1 MGFTPLKAF
10 IGGGANFAQKVA
22 LARLEGE
29 YELKKSLGI
38 AKAKALADAPP
49 STSFKAGNVNLTFTN
64 SEASDASARTQ
75 DNLTNMNTV
84 LGTNNYQKFLK
95 AAKFLP
101 DGESRVQ
108 NLNTFL
114 KGRIQPYIRLTAEE
128 EKVGDTT
135 KIVKYQD
142 IIGTYSQYLDDG
154 YGKLFI
160 ENVIAPSYNVEYERF
175 QKKYGN
181 KLGFLSNKKL
191 TSDKYVS
198 YEHIPYMTKS
208 VYDSVDGKFIIQQ
221 ANHAAKK
228 LGTSYE
234 KLLGAWQVG
243 TGDDLQNVSKQKVIW
258 NIYGQLRT
266 KLPSEGVDLENF
278 ASYTQFISQ
287 ARKTAYDNG
296 VSPDQ
301 FANMLQAFVT
311 GFNSTDTLPYI
322 YKTTSAKAE
331 AIRKEQVR
339 HLKDQ
344 YKIDPE
350 EAGVKANAARQ
361 ATGIASRMILEFRRN
376 QQVVGQGGLQP
387 TVAGTATSIEGI
399 FGTTGILAGFNTLT
413 SWLNDKKGFN
423 KNQATRSRLQNKLT
437 KYRNQYDEKDN
448 NGELTQNARK
458 ARIEFMKFNLAYAMA
473 SAFQGGT
480 GGRTISD
487 QDIEN
492 MMAAMNFSWDSS
504 EDIIIESLKTIS
516 SVMRDVA
523 VIQDGYR
530 KGGKAAAVSYM
541 LEKTNEAFGVDFALG
556 GNYAQYAVK
565 KLGGGTPQG
574 LPSIQTKTI
583 KNPNWK
589 PNSPS
594 NIPKWIQVPI
604 NTP

>member
-301 FANMLQAFVT
+301 FANMLQAFVP

-361 ATGIASRMILEFRRN
+361 ATGIASRMILEFRQN
-376 QQVVGQGGLQP
+376 QQVVGPGGLQP